1 MNRPRGRDSTN
12 TIQLLILIVG
22 FLLLVYYGFTS
33 LIARDPLWFAGGF
46 RGQASRIVVYHAG
59 QRTELRP
66 GEAGFDELAGAVETS
81 LDQGF
86 ARLTSIGLSEPS
98 LQDAYT
104 QFVTLE
110 VFYERPI
117 ELHTWFV
124 PGRTTQLLF
133 LITGRY
139 SEMSVVFLGQG
150 GKYRSGAP
158 VLETVEPVREAVKS
172 LGYY

>member
-1 MNRPRGRDSTN
+1 MNRPSGRDSTN
-12 TIQLLILIVG
+12 TIQLLIIIVG

-66 GEAGFDELAGAVETS
+66 GQAGFDELASAVETS

-104 QFVTLE
+104 QSVTLE

-150 GKYRSGAP
+150 GEYRSGAP